1 MGSSRGG
8 LTRKIHALVEGQG
21 HPVKC
26 RLIGGQV
33 ASACLTLFQG
43 PDIVI
48 LNPDDLSL
56 ERVANTGNTGANKW

>member
-1 MGSSRGG
+1 MGGSRGG
-8 LTRKIHALVEGQG
+8 LTSKIHALVEGEG
-21 HPVKC
+21 RPVKC

-48 LNPDDLSL
+48 LNPDDLFL
-56 ERVANTGNTGANKW
+56 ERVAITGITGTNK